1 MSHAPGLRV
10 LSSREARLFA
20 CLTDVVVAPAAGL
33 PAVADTDAVWAF
45 DDNLAAAPAVHRIGL
60 RAMLHAVDLAPLLLR
75 HGGRLHALDPD
86 ARTRVVAE
94 LDHHPVAGPM
104 LKALRGIAHLCYYGD
119 PGVMAFLGYDPR
131 ALLERTAALRAR
143 EARW

>member
-1 MSHAPGLRV
+1 MSRAPGLRV
-10 LSSREARLFA
+10 LSAREARLFA
-20 CLTDVVVAPAAGL
+20 CLTDVVVAPAVGL
-33 PAVADTDAVWAF
+33 PPVADTDAVWAF
-45 DDNLAAAPAVHRIGL
+45 DDSLAAAPAANRVGL

-75 HGGRLHALDPD
+75 RGGRLHTLDPV

-104 LKALRGIAHLCYYGD
+104 LKALRGIAHLSYYGD
-119 PGVMAFLGYDPR
+119 ARVMAILGYEPE
-131 ALLERTAALRAR
+131 ALLARSAALRTR